1 MYKIIFNDVYPR
13 CLATNLTEAECKEK
27 LIELRKAYPNCDIRA
42 FTIDGDSC
50 YW

>member
-13 CLATNLTEAECKEK
+13 CLAANLTEEECKEK
-27 LIELRKAYPNCDIRA
+27 LIELRKEYLNCDIQA
-42 FTIDGDSC
+42 FTMDGDSC